1 MNTHLHGPGRSAASD
16 GRTLKRGPYPKST
29 GVGFWAAAQVRVR
42 QWNRAL
48 RHLEETQLAVM
59 RQVAEANADCE
70 YGRKYGLGSIVSYAD
85 WQRNVP
91 AADYDAYFPY
101 IERMMKG
108 EADVLVPGKIKYFGN
123 SSGSSNHGRQK
134 FLPLTVRQLKITSK
148 AAADAAYRLVSA
160 TGDLAFTSGYQIGIY
175 PPPVM
180 RRQDAVIVSNNPAL
194 MSVNLPYVARPLHLP
209 RGAVKV
215 ERNLDR
221 KLERIAQEYFDYDV
235 VGVAG
240 TTCWFSLLFDKVL
253 AEAKKRGL
261 PGESVS
267 EVWPN
272 LRAAFGGGV
281 AAGPYLP
288 VIKQRVAHPDFKL
301 VDTYNATEGGLFA
314 CSDHSGAPGMLM
326 IPDRGVFFEFVAL
339 GDADSENPARVPLWE
354 VETDTNY
361 VLHVSTV
368 SGLSCY
374 RLGDIVRFV
383 SLDPLR
389 IEFAG
394 RLAGCLSTTQ
404 ELTTHVEVQDAVQA
418 ALGEYPLTTREYTCA
433 ADVGIGDTGKA
444 QYNLFVEFE
453 GNPHVDESGFAAAF
467 DRALC
472 RLNRVYREHRENEAA
487 ILPPKVTVMPEG
499 TVEKFMRAA
508 GIKSAQAKFPRILS
522 DAQKDILRS
531 VLSKA

>member
-1 MNTHLHGPGRSAASD
+1 MNTHVHGPRAPAID
-16 GRTLKRGPYPKST
+16 RPRALKKGPYPKST
-29 GVGFWAAAQVRVR
+29 GIGFWTAAQMRVR
-42 QWNRAL
+42 EWNRAL
-48 RHLEETQLAVM
+48 LDLERVQLEQM
-59 RQVAEANADCE
+59 RLVAEANANCE
-70 YGRKYGLGSIVSYAD
+70 YGRKHGLGDVSSYAD
-85 WQRNVP
+85 WRRNVP
-91 AADYDAYFPY
+91 AADYDTYFPY
-101 IERMMKG
+101 IDRMMKG
-108 EADVLVPGKIKYFGN
+108 EGDVLVPGKIKYFGN

-134 FLPLTVRQLKITSK
+134 FLPLKQRQLKITGQ
-148 AAADAAYRLVSA
+148 AAADAAYRLVTA

-194 MSVNLPYVARPLHLP
+194 MSVNIPLVARPLHLP
-209 RGAVKV
+209 KGAVKV

-253 AEAKKRGL
+253 AEAKKRGM

-281 AAGPYLP
+281 AAAPYVP
-288 VIKQRVAHPDFKL
+288 VIGQRVAHPDFKL

-314 CSDHSGAPGMLM
+314 CSDHFGAPGMLM
-326 IPDRGVFFEFVAL
+326 IPDRGVFFEFVPIE
-339 GDADSENPARVPLWE
+339 DADSDDPRRVPLWE
-354 VETDTNY
+354 VETGKNY

-383 SLDPLR
+383 SRDPLR

-404 ELTTHVEVQDAVQA
+404 ELTTHVEIQDAVQA
-418 ALGEYPLTTREYTCA
+418 ALEEFPLTTREYTCA
-433 ADVGIGDTGKA
+433 ADVGIGETAKA
-444 QYNLFVEFE
+444 RYNLFVEFE
-453 GNPHVDESGFAAAF
+453 GNPSFDEAGFIEAF

-472 RLNRVYREHRENEAA
+472 RINRVYREHRDSEAA
-487 ILPPKVTVMPEG
+487 LLPPQLTVMPEG

-522 DAQKDILRS
+522 DPQKDILRQ
-531 VLSKA
+531 VLAEG